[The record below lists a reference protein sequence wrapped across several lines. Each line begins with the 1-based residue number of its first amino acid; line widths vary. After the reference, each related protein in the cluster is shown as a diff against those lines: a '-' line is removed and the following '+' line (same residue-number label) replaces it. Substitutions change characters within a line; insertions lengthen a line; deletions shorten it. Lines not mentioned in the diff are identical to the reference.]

1 MVETEN
7 QDVQKR
13 TKEDYHKIIDQMGRK
28 EFTLMKMQEY
38 GFWPKDMPTPYEIQ
52 ANESLEDFAK
62 RQKLMKEYKSIIDQ
76 IAKLYTEKDEINAK
90 LQELKKRYD
99 ETWDIGKIRKDI
111 AQQIMK
117 ESIARRAEKKRQKEL
132 EKQLRSEAWQKKKA
146 EEIVFVGKGYS
157 SMLNKFET
165 DESKLNSIGLPI
177 TKTSRE
183 LADFLGI
190 EYKKLRF
197 LVYHRDVVLS
207 DHYVRYKVPKR
218 SGGMRNIAAPK
229 KTLKFAQRTI
239 LDKILSKIPVS
250 NYAHGFIKD
259 KSVVTG
265 AIIHQKQP
273 GLIVNIDLEDFFPT
287 ITFERVRGM
296 LHKLGYSGHIS
307 TLISMICTYCERT
320 PIEIKDKIRYIAT
333 TRRILPQG
341 SPASP
346 MITNIICRK
355 LDRRLNGL
363 AAKFGFIYTRYA
375 DDMSFSVNNEA
386 NANVSRF
393 LGLISKVIRDEG
405 FEVNRE
411 KTRFLRKN
419 NRQSITGIV
428 VNNNELGLPRIWI
441 RKLRAAIYNANKLKK
456 NGNLPIETKKEI
468 AGMAAW
474 IKSVNPRRFEKL
486 INAALEVI
494 K

>member
-1 MVETEN
+1 
-7 QDVQKR
+7 
-13 TKEDYHKIIDQMGRK
+13 
-28 EFTLMKMQEY
+28 
-38 GFWPKDMPTPYEIQ
+38 
-52 ANESLEDFAK
+52 
-62 RQKLMKEYKSIIDQ
+62 
-76 IAKLYTEKDEINAK
+76 
-90 LQELKKRYD
+90 
-99 ETWDIGKIRKDI
+99 
-111 AQQIMK
+111 
-117 ESIARRAEKKRQKEL
+117 
-132 EKQLRSEAWQKKKA
+132 
-146 EEIVFVGKGYS
+146 
-157 SMLNKFET
+157 
-165 DESKLNSIGLPI
+165 
-177 TKTSRE
+177 
-183 LADFLGI
+183 
-190 EYKKLRF
+190 
-197 LVYHRDVVLS
+197 
-207 DHYVRYKVPKR
+207 
-218 SGGMRNIAAPK
+218 
-229 KTLKFAQRTI
+229 
-239 LDKILSKIPVS
+239 
-250 NYAHGFIKD
+250 
-259 KSVVTG
+259 
-265 AIIHQKQP
+265 
-273 GLIVNIDLEDFFPT
+273 
-287 ITFERVRGM
+287 
-296 LHKLGYSGHIS
+296 
-307 TLISMICTYCERT
+307 
-320 PIEIKDKIRYIAT
+320 KDKIRYIAT

-386 NANVSRF
+386 NANVNRF